1 MSEIPVAVERAL
13 DRHDAFTAADSG
25 YVLDTTV
32 FEALVTATD
41 GEGKRDGEFVV
52 TVWLPTLDAAVT
64 GETVHEV
71 VEDGWFETLELRLE
85 DTFDV
90 ATTTTHDPPEVT
102 RTDDE
107 VVVELSYVAWNAS
120 EGVEDAKTLVE
131 FVEGTYAQGIVPG
144 YEYGGP
150 AAELLQS
157 AVQNS
162 ENAVN
167 GGGSS
172 GGPPL

>member
-1 MSEIPVAVERAL
+1 MSEIPEPVDQAL
-13 DRHDAFTAADSG
+13 ARHDAFTATESG
-25 YVLDTTV
+25 YTLDTTV
-32 FEALVTATD
+32 FEAVVTASSA
-41 GEGKRDGEFVV
+41 EGKRDGEFAV
-52 TVWLPTLDAAVT
+52 TVRLPTLDAAVT

-90 ATTTTHDPPEVT
+90 ATTSTHDPPQVT

-107 VVVELSYVAWNAS
+107 VVVELSYIAWNAS

-144 YEYGGP
+144 YEYRGA
-150 AAELLQS
+150 AAELMQS

-162 ENAVN
+162 ENAVD

>member
-1 MSEIPVAVERAL
+1 MSEIPDPVDRQL
-13 DRHDAFTAADSG
+13 SRHDAFTAVDSG
-25 YVLDTTV
+25 YTLDTTV
-32 FEALVTATD
+32 FEAHVTASSA
-41 GEGKRDGEFVV
+41 EGKRDGEF
-52 TVWLPTLDAAVT
+52 TVIVRVPTLDAAVT

-71 VEDGWFETLELRLE
+71 VEEGWFETLELRLE
-85 DTFDV
+85 DTFDI
-90 ATTTTHDPPEVT
+90 ASTSTHDPPTVT

-120 EGVEDAKTLVE
+120 QGVEDAKALVE

-144 YEYGGP
+144 YEYHGP
-150 AAELLQS
+150 AAELMQA
-157 AVQNS
+157 AVQNG
-162 ENAVN
+162 ENAAN